1 VLPGVWRACGN
12 FIQPHIRTVLIA
24 GVRRG
29 REGSGS
35 TEERVLYQIRR
46 PLGLVFVIYFLV
58 AGRIVAALYLAE
70 L

>member
-1 VLPGVWRACGN
+1 MESQSAADRPLDMKSCALLPGVWRACGN

-35 TEERVLYQIRR
+35 TEERVCKHSREVERL
-46 PLGLVFVIYFLV
+46 
-58 AGRIVAALYLAE
+58 E
-70 L
+70 S